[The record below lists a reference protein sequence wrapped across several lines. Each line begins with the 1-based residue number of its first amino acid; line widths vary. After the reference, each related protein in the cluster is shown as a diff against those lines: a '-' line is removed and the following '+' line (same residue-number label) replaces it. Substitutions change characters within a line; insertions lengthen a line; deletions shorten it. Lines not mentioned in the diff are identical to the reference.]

1 MTTLMELLHSKAKS
15 LHIQLERFLDHRYRK
30 ITGLPSQKRSEITP
44 QLFVGGQYSDTGLDR
59 LKSQEFTAVVNMRT
73 TTSPV
78 LLAKVKKLGL
88 AYLHLPTKDL
98 HAPSLENLEEGIAF
112 MTTQLSNGGKVYV
125 HCRGGE
131 GRGPT
136 MAIAYLMST
145 GMTYEDAYTT
155 VQSVRSFIR
164 PTRVQRERL
173 KELELKLR
181 AAEDKNNG

>member
-1 MTTLMELLHSKAKS
+1 MTSLMDLFSSRLKS
-15 LHIQLERFLDHRYRK
+15 IRIQLERFLDHRYRK
-30 ITGLPSQKRSEITP
+30 MTGLPSQKRSEITP
-44 QLFVGGQYSDTGLDR
+44 QLFVGGQYSNHGLEK
-59 LKSQEFTAVVNMRT
+59 LHTLQFTAVVNMRT
-73 TTSPV
+73 TASDT
-78 LLAKVKKLGL
+78 LLAKVKDFGL

-98 HAPSLENLEEGIAF
+98 HAPTMEHLEQGVAF
-112 MTTQLSNGGKVYV
+112 ITTQLKGGGKVYV

-145 GMTYEDAYTT
+145 GMTYEDAFAT

-173 KELELKLR
+173 KEFESKLR
-181 AAEDKNNG
+181 AAENKDNG